1 MEVRRN
7 ERLGLLEVWVPRS
20 ERGLE
25 ETRRRLDA
33 LCAACKGT
41 CTRCGLLLRR
51 GGPNRADELAALRPP
66 EKADPMPRQ
75 MTPDAGAFFGFF
87 FTVPRAFGTMVA
99 RGNPAWWKGE
109 KQRWTIA
116 WEI

>member
-25 ETRRRLDA
+25 GTQRRLDA

-41 CTRCGLLLRR
+41 CTVAVFYSGEEDLTERTSWLLC
-51 GGPNRADELAALRPP
+51 AHQKKQTQRPG
-66 EKADPMPRQ
+66 R
-75 MTPDAGAFFGFF
+75 
-87 FTVPRAFGTMVA
+87 
-99 RGNPAWWKGE
+99 
-109 KQRWTIA
+109 
-116 WEI
+116 

>member
-7 ERLGLLEVWVPRS
+7 EHLGLLEVWVPRS

-41 CTRCGLLLRR
+41 CTVAVFYSGEEDLIERTSWLLC
-51 GGPNRADELAALRPP
+51 AHQ
-66 EKADPMPRQ
+66 K
-75 MTPDAGAFFGFF
+75 
-87 FTVPRAFGTMVA
+87 
-99 RGNPAWWKGE
+99 
-109 KQRWTIA
+109 KQTQCPVR
-116 WEI
+116 

>member
-25 ETRRRLDA
+25 ATQRQLNA

-41 CTRCGLLLRR
+41 CTVAVFYSGEENLTERTSWLLCAQQRKQTNRC
-51 GGPNRADELAALRPP
+51 AK
-66 EKADPMPRQ
+66 EKKA
-75 MTPDAGAFFGFF
+75 
-87 FTVPRAFGTMVA
+87 
-99 RGNPAWWKGE
+99 
-109 KQRWTIA
+109 
-116 WEI
+116 